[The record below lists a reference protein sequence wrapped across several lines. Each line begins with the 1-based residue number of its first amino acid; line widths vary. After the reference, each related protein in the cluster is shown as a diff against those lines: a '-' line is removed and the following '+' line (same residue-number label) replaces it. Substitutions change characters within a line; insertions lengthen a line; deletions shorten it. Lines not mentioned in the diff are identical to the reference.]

1 MGNIE
6 VTLLGCAGSTR
17 GSDSK
22 QGAIDD
28 GHNSSDALPP
38 PTVIPP
44 DSLLLPQGGLDQGT
58 LLLLLTESSMRD
70 GLNQLGSP

>member
-17 GSDSK
+17 GSDLK
-22 QGAIDD
+22 QGATDD

-38 PTVIPP
+38 STVIPP
-44 DSLLLPQGGLDQGT
+44 DSLLLPQDGSAPGT
-58 LLLLLTESSMRD
+58 LLLRLKEPSMRD